1 MDKAKELLRK
11 TDATLQDIAVSVGYP
26 DVYFF
31 SRAFKKYTGV
41 SPVHYRDSL
50 YSSAFMGDTSLD
62 NPLSMSECSIDSISG
77 ALHTGIEDNN
87 HYQNYDEG
95 ILRMNRNA
103 KHSMAFILLLSFT
116 LLLSACS
123 DTSSP
128 TATDGAS
135 QGNNNTSA
143 EPTSQER
150 VLKDALGHE
159 VKIPA
164 QPQRVIASYLEDHLV
179 ALGVKPVAQWS
190 VGKNSVQAYLQKEL
204 KDVPTIASD
213 LPFEAVLNFKPDLII
228 MDSASMVEGDKYNQ
242 YSKIAPTYVV
252 GSNMNN
258 DWRQELL
265 TVGEV
270 LNKSN
275 EAKQAL
281 SNYDKKAAEAKAKL
295 SQTVGQKTAAALWVT
310 DKNVY
315 VVNQNLSSGDVLYK
329 DLGFKIPQVVQEI
342 SKTAKA
348 NWSNL
353 SLEKLAELDADYI
366 FIVNSKNVSKEDI
379 VKDPVWAGIPAVKE
393 GRVYDFGKDSSWLYT
408 GTIANSQMI
417 DDVLK
422 NVTK

>member
-1 MDKAKELLRK
+1 MHCPGYRLKAGSLN
-11 TDATLQDIAVSVGYP
+11 
-26 DVYFF
+26 FF

-50 YSSAFMGDTSLD
+50 HSSAFVKDERLD
-62 NPLSMSECSIDSISG
+62 NPLPMSGCSIDSKSD
-77 ALHTGIEDNN
+77 ALHTVIENNN

-103 KHSMAFILLLSFT
+103 RHSMAFILLLSFT

-123 DTSSP
+123 GTSNPVATEDT
-128 TATDGAS
+128 A
-135 QGNNNTSA
+135 QGTNNTSA
-143 EPTSQER
+143 EQTSQER

-159 VKIPA
+159 VKVPA

-213 LPFEAVLNFKPDLII
+213 LPFEAVLSFKPDLII

-270 LNKSN
+270 LNKSS
-275 EAKQAL
+275 EAEQAL

-295 SQTVGQKTAAALWVT
+295 SQTVGQKTAAALWET
-310 DKNVY
+310 DKKRY
-315 VVNQNLSSGDVLYK
+315 FCQCGWLLTYCSRQTITYSSPQCEWHVNPYQPAEICSKQQPIDQITH
-329 DLGFKIPQVVQEI
+329 IPMLPLHDHLNIRQ
-342 SKTAKA
+342 
-348 NWSNL
+348 
-353 SLEKLAELDADYI
+353 AE
-366 FIVNSKNVSKEDI
+366 
-379 VKDPVWAGIPAVKE
+379 
-393 GRVYDFGKDSSWLYT
+393 
-408 GTIANSQMI
+408 Q
-417 DDVLK
+417 
-422 NVTK
+422 